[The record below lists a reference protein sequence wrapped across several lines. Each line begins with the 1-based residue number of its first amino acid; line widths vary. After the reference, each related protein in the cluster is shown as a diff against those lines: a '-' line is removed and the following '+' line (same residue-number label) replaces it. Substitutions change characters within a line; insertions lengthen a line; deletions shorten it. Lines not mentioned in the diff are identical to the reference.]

1 MSAVAS
7 DELPP
12 FGGLREVLNFVALMV
27 EAHAQLGLL
36 SKVPIGGRGSHS
48 LLHTFEYLWIPC
60 VEAG

>member
-36 SKVPIGGRGSHS
+36 SKVPIGG
-48 LLHTFEYLWIPC
+48 
-60 VEAG
+60 